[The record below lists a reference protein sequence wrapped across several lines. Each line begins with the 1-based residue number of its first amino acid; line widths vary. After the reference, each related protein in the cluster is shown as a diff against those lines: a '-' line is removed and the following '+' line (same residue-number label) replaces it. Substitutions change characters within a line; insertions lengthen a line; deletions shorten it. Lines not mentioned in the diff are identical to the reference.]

1 MKIKCLFVGVLL
13 SLTLPANAFSFQ
25 QPASF
30 ADTTAIPNDWFLL
43 DPEVDHV
50 QGLSVARAYTLLQ
63 GKPSRNIIV
72 AVLDTGVDFD
82 HEDLKDV
89 MWTNPK
95 EIAGN
100 GKDDDKNG
108 YVDDIHG
115 WSFIGGKNGD
125 VKRDTY
131 ELTREYV
138 RLNAKYK
145 TITEQTVSKKDQV
158 EYAYWLII
166 QKTFTEAKEKN
177 ESDYKSCAE
186 TLEQYDT
193 FYKNLSSAIQY
204 VKSEYNVTTISARLI
219 DTLAASGPK
228 TRAAKYVLNIIYDNE
243 GRDTDVEA
251 VADELK
257 RVIDHNK
264 EVCDNFKNAI
274 DYGYNVEFDPRPIV
288 GDTYSNT
295 EERYYGNNNVKGTY
309 PVHGTH
315 VAGIIAANRNNN
327 IGIQGIADHVKIM
340 ALRVVPNGD
349 ERDKDIANAI
359 RYAVDNGARII
370 NMSFGK
376 DYSPQKE
383 AVDKAVQYA
392 ESKNVLLIHAAGNDD
407 DNNDLRPS
415 YPTGLYKNGK
425 QATNWLEVG
434 AAAWGADSTLA
445 ADFSNYGK
453 KMVDVF
459 APGVQLYSTTPSNKY
474 EPMDG
479 TSFAAPATAGVAAII
494 MSYFPTLTAAQVK
507 DILMRSTRK
516 FDGLNVKKSDKTGV
530 VPFSEL
536 SKSGGLVNA
545 YEAVKLAL
553 SLKGGNAT
561 E

>member
-1 MKIKCLFVGVLL
+1 MKIKCLLYSGIL
-13 SLTLPANAFSFQ
+13 SLVLSGNVFSFQ
-25 QPASF
+25 TS
-30 ADTTAIPNDWFLL
+30 DTTAVPNDWFLL
-43 DPEVDHV
+43 DPETDHV
-50 QGLSVARAYTLLQ
+50 QGLSVARAYSLLQ
-63 GKPSRNIIV
+63 GKPSRTIIV
-72 AVLDTGVDFD
+72 AVIDTGVDFD

-89 MWTNPK
+89 MWVNPK

-108 YVDDIHG
+108 YIDDIHG
-115 WSFIGGKNGD
+115 WSFIGGKKGD

-138 RLNAKYK
+138 RLKAKYEK
-145 TITEQTVSKKDQV
+145 LTEQTVAKKDKA
-158 EYAYWLII
+158 EYAYWLTIE
-166 QKTFTEAKEKN
+166 KTFTDAKEKN
-177 ESDYKSCAE
+177 ASDYTSCAE
-186 TLEQYDT
+186 TLDQYT
-193 FYKNLSSAIQY
+193 VFYKNLSSAIDYIKTQY
-204 VKSEYNVTTISARLI
+204 RVSTLSARLI

-251 VADELK
+251 FAAELK
-257 RVIDHNK
+257 HVIDHNS

-274 DYGYNVEFDPRPIV
+274 DYGYNVDFDPRHIV
-288 GDTYSNT
+288 GDNYSNT
-295 EERYYGNNNVKGTY
+295 EERFYGNNNVKGTY

-315 VAGIIAANRNNN
+315 VAGIIAANRKNG
-327 IGIQGIADHVKIM
+327 IGIQGIADNVKIM
-340 ALRVVPNGD
+340 ALRAVPNGD

-359 RYAVDNGARII
+359 RYAVDNGANII

-407 DNNDLRPS
+407 DNNDTRPS

-434 AAAWGADSTLA
+434 AASWGADSTLA

-453 KMVDVF
+453 KTVDVF

-479 TSFAAPATAGVAAII
+479 TSFAAPATAGVAAIL
-494 MSYFPTLTAAQVK
+494 MSYFPNLTAAQVK

-516 FDGLNVKKSDKTGV
+516 FDGLVVKKSEKTGAV
-530 VPFSEL
+530 FFSDL
-536 SKSGGLVNA
+536 SKSGGLINA
-545 YEAVKLAL
+545 YEAVKMAL
-553 SLKGGNAT
+553 SLRSGNGA

>member
-1 MKIKCLFVGVLL
+1 MKIKCLLFSGIL
-13 SLTLPANAFSFQ
+13 SLTLSGNVFSFQ
-25 QPASF
+25 TS
-30 ADTTAIPNDWFLL
+30 DTTNIPKDWFLL
-43 DPEVDHV
+43 DPETDHV
-50 QGLSVARAYTLLQ
+50 QGLSVARAYTLLKD
-63 GKPSRNIIV
+63 KPSRTIIV
-72 AVLDTGVDFD
+72 AVIDTGVDFD

-89 MWTNPK
+89 MWVNTK

-108 YVDDIHG
+108 YVDDIYG

-138 RLNAKYK
+138 RLNTKFGK
-145 TITEQTVSKKDQV
+145 VKEQSIAKKDKT
-158 EYAYWLII
+158 EYAYWQTI
-166 QKTFTEAKEKN
+166 QKDFLNAKEKN
-177 ESDYKSCAE
+177 EADYKSCAE
-186 TLEQYDT
+186 TLEQYDN
-193 FYKNLSSAIQY
+193 FYKNLSSAIDY
-204 VKSEYNVTTISARLI
+204 IKSEYKVNAISARLV
-219 DTLAASGPK
+219 DTLAVSGPK

-251 VADELK
+251 FAAELK
-257 RVIDHNK
+257 HVIDHNS

-274 DYGYNVEFDPRPIV
+274 EYGYNVEFDPRHIV
-288 GDTYSNT
+288 GDNYNNT
-295 EERYYGNNNVKGTY
+295 EERFYGNSHVKGTY

-315 VAGIIAANRNNN
+315 VAGIIAANRKND
-327 IGIQGIADHVKIM
+327 IGIQGIADNVKIM
-340 ALRVVPNGD
+340 ALRAVPNGD
-349 ERDKDIANAI
+349 ERDKDIASAI
-359 RYAVDNGARII
+359 RYAVDNGASII

-407 DNNDLRPS
+407 DNNDTRPS

-434 AAAWGADSTLA
+434 AASWGADSTLA

-453 KMVDVF
+453 KTVDVF

-479 TSFAAPATAGVAAII
+479 TSFAAPATAGVAALL
-494 MSYFPTLTAAQVK
+494 MSYFPNLTAVQVK

-516 FDGLNVKKSDKTGV
+516 FDGLVVKKSDKTGL

-536 SKSGGLVNA
+536 SKSGGLINA
-545 YEAVKLAL
+545 YEAVKMAL
-553 SLKGGNAT
+553 SLKGGNEA